1 MATVEALWF
10 ANYLLPLRPIVN
22 SIVLKQR
29 SCILLLAV
37 FCFITF
43 FANGGALPTDI
54 MESRNIVTARE
65 MVSDGNWLVPTM
77 NGELRLEKP
86 PLPTWVAGVTERLCP
101 DSLTAQR
108 VAPGIMGCLWVA
120 CLFLLVRRMS
130 GRDDLAVATVVV
142 FLTCYNVVLMGRSA
156 TWDIYCHA
164 FMMAAIYCLTRA
176 LYERHHYWRRFL
188 LAGLFMGLSFLSKG
202 PVSFYAL
209 LLPYLVML
217 AFVRP
222 CPSMKGKWLAFA
234 VMLVVMLAVG
244 GWWYVYLL
252 VAHPAEVSAVI
263 HKETGAWTGHNVR
276 PWYYYWRF
284 FLEMGAWAVLMAAAL
299 AVPYWKSHIT
309 LKRDYKLAM
318 IWALASLVLLSL
330 MPEKKTRYLLPSLAP
345 CSIVVACL
353 LVHFRQGAGMDRAS
367 RWLYVANGV
376 LVTLIVLAVPV
387 LLYMFGVKAGTMG
400 FPAFVA
406 LSVCMVAI
414 AAWLACATRHY
425 MPMRFMA
432 GIATLF
438 VVAELF
444 LLGTIGQSVGNPD
457 ARSIAA
463 TRSDTRLANMPFY
476 HNANEELRIELVYE
490 AHRKILPLDLGD
502 ARAVRAALPC
512 AIVSQKWIGEE
523 MPREV
528 LAEVDTVSVGTFDDN
543 KHPKTDRHYTG
554 LFVNHVTIL
563 RLRK

>member
-1 MATVEALWF
+1 
-10 ANYLLPLRPIVN
+10 
-22 SIVLKQR
+22 
-29 SCILLLAV
+29 
-37 FCFITF
+37 
-43 FANGGALPTDI
+43 

-65 MVSDGNWLVPTM
+65 MVGDGNWLVPTM

-86 PLPTWVAGVTERLCP
+86 PLPTWVAGATEKLCP

-108 VAPGIMGCLWVA
+108 VAPGIMGCLWTL
-120 CLFLLVRRMS
+120 CLFLLVRYMS
-130 GRDDLAVATVVV
+130 RRDDLAVATVVV

-164 FMMAAIYCLTRA
+164 FMMAAICYLTRA
-176 LYERHHYWRRFL
+176 LFERQHYWRRFL
-188 LAGLFMGLSFLSKG
+188 LSGLFMGLSFLSKG

-209 LLPYLVML
+209 LLPYLIML

-222 CPSMKGKWLAFA
+222 RPSMRGKWGAFA
-234 VMLVVMLAVG
+234 AMLAVMLAVG

-284 FLEMGAWAVLMAAAL
+284 FLEMGAWAVLMLAAL
-299 AVPYWKSHIT
+299 AVPYWTKHIT

-353 LVHFRQGAGMDRAS
+353 LVHFRQGIRMDKAS

-376 LVTLIVLAVPV
+376 LMTLIVLAAPV
-387 LLYMFGVKAGTMG
+387 LLYMFGVKAGTIS

-406 LSVCMVAI
+406 LGVCMAAI
-414 AAWLACATRHY
+414 AAWLAWNTRQY
-425 MPMRFMA
+425 RPMRFMA
-432 GIATLF
+432 GIAALF

-444 LLGTIGQSVGNPD
+444 LLGTIGHSVGNPD
-457 ARSIAA
+457 AKSIAA
-463 TRSDTRLANMPFY
+463 TRIDKRLANLPFY
-476 HNANEELRIELVYE
+476 YNEKEELRIELVYE
-490 AHRKILPLDLGD
+490 AHRKILPLDLSD

-512 AIVSQKWIGEE
+512 AIVTRKWAGEE
-523 MPREV
+523 LPREM
-528 LAEVDTVSVGTFDDN
+528 LAAVDTIAVGTFDDN